1 MSKRE
6 MELLKRIEELEA
18 KIKALEAAPKVE
30 YHYHSHYGQ
39 YQQPYYGQQY
49 YGQPYYITPQPYN
62 PMSPWCSGAI
72 GGVTYQAT

>member
-39 YQQPYYGQQY
+39 YQQPYY
-49 YGQPYYITPQPYN
+49 ITPQPYN